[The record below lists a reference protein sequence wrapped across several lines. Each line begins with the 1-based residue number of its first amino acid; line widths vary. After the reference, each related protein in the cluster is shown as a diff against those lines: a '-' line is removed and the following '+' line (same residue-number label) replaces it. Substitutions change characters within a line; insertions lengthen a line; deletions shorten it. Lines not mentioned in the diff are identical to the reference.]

1 LIAAAALLVAAQ
13 AIRNAA
19 VAEWADFQPTR
30 AAKLWRGHPAVE
42 LSLGMT
48 EIARAARQQKTAS
61 ADVFAMIGDA
71 AAKAPLAPEP
81 FLVRG
86 VREQLSGDSAA
97 AERDFLAAQ
106 WRDPRSL
113 PAAYFLADYYF
124 HKGAALKG
132 LNQIAV
138 LARLTP
144 AGLQSIGP
152 YTAAFAE
159 NRANWPLLRTIF
171 RDHSEL
177 EDVTLDTLAR
187 DSSNAGAALALA
199 DSAHRQPE
207 SPWVHT
213 LLAGLVD
220 TRQYARARAIWAS
233 VSRVPLRQDLLVYD
247 TEFADSK
254 PPPPFNW
261 TLTSSTVGLAER
273 QSGGRLHALF
283 YGQEDGV
290 LASELVLLPPGSYRL
305 TVQLLGDA
313 SHARSLSWSI
323 RCDKTPEPFATVT
336 LDAAAARGWSF
347 QVPAN
352 CPAQWLELTGA
363 SSDMPQQSDVTIRA
377 LRISRGPGA

>member
-1 LIAAAALLVAAQ
+1 MLAALLVAAQ
-13 AIRNAA
+13 VVRNAA
-19 VAEWADFQPTR
+19 VTAWADFEPDR

-48 EIARAARQQKTAS
+48 EIARAARQQKTA
-61 ADVFAMIGDA
+61 APGVFAMIADA

-86 VREQLSGDSAA
+86 VQAQLSGDSAT

-124 HKGAALKG
+124 RRGAALKG

-152 YTAAFAE
+152 YTAAYAK

-171 RDHSEL
+171 RDHPEL
-177 EDVTLDTLAR
+177 EEVTLEALAR
-187 DSSNAGAALALA
+187 DASNVDAALALA
-199 DSAHRQPE
+199 DSAHRQLD
-207 SPWVHT
+207 SPWVRT
-213 LLAGLVD
+213 LLGTLVD
-220 TRQYARARAIWAS
+220 NGQYGRARALWAS
-233 VSRVPLRQDLLVYD
+233 ISRVPLRQDLLVYD
-247 TEFADSK
+247 TEFAHPG

-273 QSGGRLHALF
+273 ERGGRVHALF

-290 LASELVLLPPGSYRL
+290 LASELVLLPPGSYRV
-305 TVQLLGDA
+305 TMQLLGDA
-313 SHARSLSWSI
+313 AHAQSLSWSI
-323 RCDKTPEPFATVT
+323 RCDKTSAPLVTVT
-336 LDAAAARGWSF
+336 LDVAAARGWSF

-352 CPAQWLELTGA
+352 CPAQWLELSGA

-377 LRISRGPGA
+377 LRISRGLGA